1 MTRRC
6 MQMHVTTVRCA
17 NWRRS
22 GWLPTISADPHRCA
36 DPQHVQTRCAGALN
50 QCAAACEGILHTH
63 TAQHVSTKAANTH
76 TLSRTRHPSPAFHLA
91 RREHARAL
99 WTHTMLQADAPGHCD
114 AHDTSHDVC
123 FVFCGTTRTRGPG
136 AFRMQPHR
144 SCMLSQ
150 LGNRDITLTLAAFPR
165 VTASAIPYTASYA
178 PHIMVC
184 IECVE

>member
-1 MTRRC
+1 MQPKRVPHWPRHR
-6 MQMHVTTVRCA
+6 MQMHVTTARCA
-17 NWRRS
+17 NPRRS
-22 GWLPTISADPHRCA
+22 RWLLQISAHPHRSANPQACA
-36 DPQHVQTRCAGALN
+36 DWCCSATH

-123 FVFCGTTRTRGPG
+123 FVCFVGPRGRVVRGHSACSPTG
-136 AFRMQPHR
+136 AA
-144 SCMLSQ
+144 CCLS
-150 LGNRDITLTLAAFPR
+150 
-165 VTASAIPYTASYA
+165 
-178 PHIMVC
+178 
-184 IECVE
+184 

>member
-1 MTRRC
+1 MQPRRGTALTRRC

-50 QCAAACEGILHTH
+50 QCAAVCEGILHH
-63 TAQHVSTKAANTH
+63 TAHTTRQHKAANTH

-123 FVFCGTTRTRGPG
+123 FVCFVGPRGRVVRGHSACSPTG
-136 AFRMQPHR
+136 AA
-144 SCMLSQ
+144 CCLS
-150 LGNRDITLTLAAFPR
+150 
-165 VTASAIPYTASYA
+165 
-178 PHIMVC
+178 
-184 IECVE
+184 